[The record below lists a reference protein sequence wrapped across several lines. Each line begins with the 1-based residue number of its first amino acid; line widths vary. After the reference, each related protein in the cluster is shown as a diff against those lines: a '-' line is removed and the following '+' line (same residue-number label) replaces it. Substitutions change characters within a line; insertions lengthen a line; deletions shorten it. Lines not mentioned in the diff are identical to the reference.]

1 MKPADAKD
9 DAKPPHEIEAL
20 DYFVGIWTCKGR
32 VEATPTTPAHDTKGT
47 MICRWELGKFY
58 LGLAEDDEQSLK
70 FPRRRQMRGYWGYD
84 PGAKLYTSA
93 VFFFGGGRFIGTSSG
108 WRGDVLTFSGTMIA
122 GGESFAMRQVV
133 QAEERRRADHSCRRR
148 RPRRH
153 AREAPGRALPA
164 RRRRLTNPRGAPRRR
179 RHRLPQPL
187 LLRELFTG

>member
-32 VEATPTTPAHDTKGT
+32 IDATPDTPAHDTKGT
-47 MICRWELGKFY
+47 MICRWELGKYF

-84 PGAKLYTSA
+84 PGPKLYTSA

-108 WRGDVLTFSGTMIA
+108 WRGDVLTFSGTMSA
-122 GGESFAMRQVV
+122 GGESFAMRRSFKQKNDEELIIRVDVV
-133 QAEERRRADHSCRRR
+133 GPDGTPAKRLEEHCRR
-148 RPRRH
+148 
-153 AREAPGRALPA
+153 EGE
-164 RRRRLTNPRGAPRRR
+164 G
-179 RHRLPQPL
+179 
-187 LLRELFTG
+187 